1 MVDTEPPPSIR
12 SLVSHTDAI
21 ANAEEHAPPSDVPS
35 VSSFDGEDFLYH
47 LYRGSELLQ
56 DNLVGEAKEELERA
70 LALQPRDVEGQG
82 LLGVVYFR
90 LGLYPRAIEIY
101 EQITKNCP
109 DEVTPWLNLGLCYLK
124 TGQNARA
131 REVLEDVTRKVP
143 DHRRAWG
150 YLGLAHERMGATDRA
165 LDAFERAG
173 QAHMVRRLQRAR
185 GSDADV
191 EEAQDS
197 ERPERQAIR
206 KAAADA
212 IMELEGDLRPFSRV
226 PAADADDDALRTG
239 RWHAM
244 EPGNARLP
252 AAPRARRASPLAAEP
267 PPSRTPA
274 ELSSALGVGNSQP
287 TRLATELFVLRS
299 TTAVAARGDLVRA
312 LRPDEGVFRPSQL
325 NRRSLGKESAEPL
338 GGPRHPVVK
347 LSGRGGVVLVA
358 PKGLSLYS
366 TELSDEFFYVREE
379 RLVGFD
385 EEMRYECGR
394 LPLAPG
400 DHAPM
405 VQLSGT
411 GVLVLA
417 ATTRL
422 TTLPVTPDAGAWSRA
437 EDVVGWTGRLMPNPV
452 PQDAVPVATGRW
464 LRFSGEGV
472 LWLDAG

>member
-21 ANAEEHAPPSDVPS
+21 ANAEEQVPASDAPSG
-35 VSSFDGEDFLYH
+35 SSFDGEDFLYH

-101 EQITKNCP
+101 EQITRNCP
-109 DEVTPWLNLGLCYLK
+109 NEVTPWLNLGLCYLK
-124 TGQNARA
+124 TGQNSRA
-131 REVLEDVTRKVP
+131 REALEDVTRKVP
-143 DHRRAWG
+143 THRRAWG

-173 QAHMVRRLQRAR
+173 QAHMVRRLQRAK
-185 GSDADV
+185 GGPSD
-191 EEAQDS
+191 EPQES
-197 ERPERQAIR
+197 ERPERETIR

-212 IMELEGDLRPFSRV
+212 IMELEGDLHPFSRG
-226 PAADADDDALRTG
+226 PAADAEDDALRTG
-239 RWHAM
+239 RWHAL

-252 AAPRARRASPLAAEP
+252 AARRQRHGSSTSAEP
-267 PPSRTPA
+267 APSRTPA
-274 ELSSALGVGNSQP
+274 ELSTVLGAASAAP
-287 TRLATELFVLRS
+287 TGLATELFVLRS
-299 TTAVAARGDLVRA
+299 TNAVAVRGDLVRA
-312 LRPDEGVFRPSQL
+312 LRPDEGVFRPSPL
-325 NRRSLGKESAEPL
+325 NRRSLGKESADPL
-338 GGPRHPVVK
+338 GGPRHPLVK
-347 LSGRGGVVLVA
+347 LSGHGGVVLVA
-358 PKGLSLYS
+358 PKGLSLYA
-366 TELSDEFFYVREE
+366 TALADEFFYVREE

-405 VQLSGT
+405 VQLSGS
-411 GVLVLA
+411 GVLLLA
-417 ATTRL
+417 ATARL
-422 TTLPVTPDAGAWSRA
+422 TTLPVTPEAGAWSRA
-437 EDVVGWTGRLMPNPV
+437 EDVLGWTGRLMPNPV

-464 LRFSGEGV
+464 LRFSGEGI
-472 LWLDAG
+472 LWLDVG